1 MKKSL
6 TAFMLTL
13 SAIFASA
20 QVPLPQPPD
29 QAPAPALEDGPIV
42 EIKTSLGDITVLL
55 YNDTPQHRDNF
66 LKLVKEGFYD
76 GVLFHR
82 VIQDFMVQAGDPNS
96 RNAAPEA
103 MLGDGGPRYTIPAE
117 FNYPKRFHKYG
128 ALAAARE
135 GDATNPERA
144 SSASQFYI
152 VKGRKYS
159 PTQLAAQDARR
170 TERARE
176 ARWRQMLTERKD
188 EIEALQATNDS
199 AAIEKRRDEL
209 VEILFKEIPD
219 MKTPDNIAAVYEKIG
234 GTPHLDGTYTVFG
247 EVLTGMETVEKI
259 EAVETNKNDRPLED
273 VRIIS
278 MKILREK

>member
-55 YNDTPQHRDNF
+55 YNDTPLHRDNF

>member
-1 MKKSL
+1 MKKKL
-6 TAFMLTL
+6 TAFMLSI
-13 SAIFASA
+13 SALCASA
-20 QVPLPQPPD
+20 QTATTQPAVQDPL
-29 QAPAPALEDGPIV
+29 PALEDGPIV
-42 EIKTSLGDITVLL
+42 EIKTSMGDITVLL
-55 YNDTPQHRDNF
+55 YNDTPLHRDNF
-66 LKLVKEGFYD
+66 IKLVKEGFYD

-96 RNAAPEA
+96 RNAEAGA
-103 MLGDGGPRYTIPAE
+103 MLGDGGPSYTVPAE

-144 SSASQFYI
+144 SSSSQFYI
-152 VKGRKYS
+152 VKGRKY
-159 PTQLAAQDARR
+159 TAAQLAAQDARR

-176 ARWRQMLTERKD
+176 ARWRQMLLERRD

-209 VEILFKEIPD
+209 VEILFKEVPD
-219 MKTPDNIAAVYEKIG
+219 MKTPDDIAAVYEKIG

-247 EVLTGMETVEKI
+247 EVLSGMETVEKI
-259 EAVETNKNDRPLED
+259 EAVETNKADRPVED
-273 VRIIS
+273 VKIIS